1 MSEGT
6 VEAGGQEPVMDQ
18 GADAAASS
26 ETVDL
31 GSANNAEPK
40 MFDADYVKSLRQ
52 EAAKYRTQAK
62 EMGEKA
68 AKYDEY
74 VESQK
79 SEQQKMQEALA
90 TLEKERDEL
99 RSNLMR
105 QEVAARKQLPPSLV
119 ARLQGSTPEE
129 LEADADSL
137 LTELRGQF
145 VERSKPSPEETGA
158 GVVGEA
164 DGQTVDDFLK
174 VLASRRNR

>member
-6 VEAGGQEPVMDQ
+6 VEAGGQEQVEAS
-18 GADAAASS
+18 GGVAD

-31 GSANNAEPK
+31 GAPSNEEPK

-62 EMGEKA
+62 ELGEKA
-68 AKYDEY
+68 VKYDEY

-79 SEQQKMQEALA
+79 SEQQKMQDALA
-90 TLEKERDEL
+90 ALEKERDDL

-105 QEVAARKQLPPSLV
+105 QEVAARKQLPPSIV
-119 ARLQGSTPEE
+119 SRLQGNTTEE

-137 LTELRGQF
+137 LTELKGQF

-158 GVVGEA
+158 GVVGGA
-164 DGQTVDDFLK
+164 DSQTVDDFLK
-174 VLASRRNR
+174 VLSSRRNR